1 MTELPS
7 SVRWQ
12 LWIVAF
18 GFFMQSLDTTIVNT
32 ALPSMAK
39 SLGESPLHMH
49 MVIVS
54 YVLTVAIMLPAS
66 GWLADRVGVRNI
78 FFSAI
83 ILFTLGSLF
92 CAQAA
97 TLDQLVLAR
106 VLQGVGGAMMVPVG
120 RLTVMKIVPRAQ
132 YMAAMTFVTLPGQ
145 VGPLLGPALGGLLVE
160 YASWHWIFLINI
172 PVGII
177 GAIATLWLMPNYT
190 LQTRR
195 FDMFGFILLA
205 LGMATLTLA
214 LDGKKGLGISPLLL
228 SALVVI
234 GVASIVLY
242 LWYARG
248 NDNALFSLNLFRNR
262 TFSLGLSGSFAGR
275 IGSGMLP
282 FMTPVFLQIGLGFTP
297 FHAGMMMIP
306 MVLGSM
312 GMKRIVVQVVNR
324 FGYRRVLM
332 VATVGLALVSLLF
345 MAVALAGWYWLLP
358 VVLFVQGMI
367 NSSRFS
373 SMNTLTLKDLPD
385 DLASSGNSMLS
396 MVMQLSMSIGVT
408 LAGMLLGLF
417 GQQHISADAATTHQV
432 FLYTYLSM
440 AVIIALPACLFPA
453 FRMILQA
460 MPLSPDIK
468 GVSREAMASRYYRQA
483 VPGDFGHLHRAAD
496 QHALGGAHQF

>member
-1 MTELPS
+1 MEELPA

-18 GFFMQSLDTTIVNT
+18 GFFMQALDTTIVNT

-49 MVIVS
+49 MVVVA
-54 YVLTVAIMLPAS
+54 YVLTVAVMLPAS

-78 FFSAI
+78 FFTAI
-83 ILFTLGSLF
+83 VLFTAGSVF
-92 CAQAA
+92 CASAN
-97 TLDQLVLAR
+97 TLNELVMAR

-120 RLTVMKIVPRAQ
+120 RLTVMKIVPRSQ
-132 YMAAMTFVTLPGQ
+132 YMAAMTFVTIPGQ
-145 VGPLLGPALGGLLVE
+145 VGPLLGPALGGILVE

-172 PVGII
+172 PVGIV

-190 LQTRR
+190 MQTRR
-195 FDMFGFILLA
+195 FDMSGFIMLA

-214 LDGKKGLGISPLLL
+214 LDGQRGLGISTLTLAGLIAVGVLSLL
-228 SALVVI
+228 
-234 GVASIVLY
+234 LY
-242 LWYARG
+242 LWHARK
-248 NDNALFSLNLFRNR
+248 NDNALFSLNLFNTR
-262 TFSLGLSGSFAGR
+262 TFSLGLTGSFAGR

-282 FMTPVFLQIGLGFTP
+282 FITPVFLQIGLGFSP
-297 FHAGMMMIP
+297 FHAGLMMIP

-324 FGYRRVLM
+324 FGYRRVLIC
-332 VATVGLALVSLLF
+332 ATLGLALISLLF
-345 MAVALAGWYWLLP
+345 MTVALMGWYWLLP
-358 VVLFVQGMI
+358 LVLFLQGMI

-373 SMNTLTLKDLPD
+373 SMNTMTLKDLPD

-408 LAGMLLGLF
+408 VAGLLLGMY
-417 GQQHISADAATTHQV
+417 GQNHISVDSAGSHQV

-440 AVIIALPACLFPA
+440 AVIIALPALIFA
-453 FRMILQA
+453 RV
-460 MPLSPDIK
+460 PDDISK
-468 GVSREAMASRYYRQA
+468 NIIIARRKRSE
-483 VPGDFGHLHRAAD
+483 P
-496 QHALGGAHQF
+496 